1 MAGLY
6 IHIPFCKSR
15 CIYCAFYSTTLSGLQ
30 DDYVDAL
37 CREMDTHP
45 FFGGGCRSV
54 YIGGGTPSQLS
65 PTLLRRLLLY
75 IYKVYRVADDAEVT
89 IECNPDDVTPEYAK
103 AIGRLPINRVSLGA
117 QTFNDERLR
126 WLHRRH
132 NARQVA
138 EAIRL
143 LREVGIRNISIDL
156 MFGFPGESLSDW
168 QDDIRQAIALD
179 VEHISAYSLMV
190 EEGTV
195 LYDLMSKGG
204 ERGARSE
211 NCLVGEDD
219 SHLSRQGEDDEHSRR
234 MYETLIDQLT
244 QAGYEHYEISNF
256 ARPGHRSRHNS
267 SYWNATPYLGIGA
280 AAHSYDGEHRWWN
293 KSDLKQYIA
302 DIQSG
307 KSPVEET
314 EALDQETKYN
324 DLITTALRTADGIH
338 LERMLSAF
346 GKAYADYLMAN
357 AAPHIRRDMLAI
369 TDGRLHLTR
378 RGLFVSDDIMSDL
391 IHIET

>member
-143 LREVGIRNISIDL
+143 LREAGIRNISIDL

-219 SHLSRQGEDDEHSRR
+219 EHSRR

-267 SYWNATPYLGIGA
+267 SYWDATPYLGIGA

>member
-143 LREVGIRNISIDL
+143 LREAGIRNISIDL

-219 SHLSRQGEDDEHSRR
+219 EHSRR

-267 SYWNATPYLGIGA
+267 SYWNDTPYLGIGA

>member
-143 LREVGIRNISIDL
+143 LREAGIRNISIDL

-211 NCLVGEDD
+211 NCLV
-219 SHLSRQGEDDEHSRR
+219 GEDDEHSRR

>member
-1 MAGLY
+1 
-6 IHIPFCKSR
+6 
-15 CIYCAFYSTTLSGLQ
+15 
-30 DDYVDAL
+30 
-37 CREMDTHP
+37 MDTHP

-143 LREVGIRNISIDL
+143 LREAGIRNISIDL

-219 SHLSRQGEDDEHSRR
+219 EHSRR

-267 SYWNATPYLGIGA
+267 SYWDATPYLGIGA

-307 KSPVEET
+307 KSPVEEA

-391 IHIET
+391 IHIDT

>member
-143 LREVGIRNISIDL
+143 LREAGIRNISIDL

-219 SHLSRQGEDDEHSRR
+219 EHSRR

-267 SYWNATPYLGIGA
+267 SYWDATPYLGIGA

-338 LERMLSAF
+338 LERMLSSF

>member
-54 YIGGGTPSQLS
+54 YLGGGTPSQLS

-143 LREVGIRNISIDL
+143 LREAGIRNISIDL

-211 NCLVGEDD
+211 NCLV
-219 SHLSRQGEDDEHSRR
+219 GEDDEHSRR